1 VERYLQK
8 VISETN
14 GKLTM
19 TKPKEEKMK
28 NKTQKEREE
37 FTKLAESVK
46 LRIEQQRTPNEE
58 GANSA
63 LKKLVDYHMEA
74 LSQKEDAVRR
84 EVLEEVWLEV
94 RHSKPKFYGKDIDDE
109 TEQLIQDI
117 SYETKCQILDDI
129 HELFPVKSKYS
140 QEAPSPKYDKT
151 K

>member
-1 VERYLQK
+1 
-8 VISETN
+8 
-14 GKLTM
+14 
-19 TKPKEEKMK
+19 MK
-28 NKTQKEREE
+28 KTQKEREDWNKY
-37 FTKLAESVK
+37 FSDAHINQHDRDKAWK
-46 LRIEQQRTPNEE
+46 WIE
-58 GANSA
+58 
-63 LKKLVDYHMEA
+63 KA
-74 LSQKEDAVRR
+74 LSQKEEEVRR

>member
-1 VERYLQK
+1 MERYLQK

-74 LSQKEDAVRR
+74 LSQKDEEVRR
-84 EVLEEVWLEV
+84 EVLEEV
-94 RHSKPKFYGKDIDDE
+94 K
-109 TEQLIQDI
+109 QLIKNTMVNVNSDVDSRKMEYKQYLQRRGHNDGLQEVINQLNKLADI
-117 SYETKCQILDDI
+117 VNHEI
-129 HELFPVKSKYS
+129 HR
-140 QEAPSPKYDKT
+140 
-151 K
+151 